1 MKVYGLFLAGI
12 GVFFGV
18 IGLIYWFSSYE
29 DGGFLMLIGSALLG
43 LFPGSYYL
51 WWSTRQKP
59 QADDDPS
66 ADMAEGAGAVE
77 SFPGSSIW
85 PFILGMGALF
95 TVLTFVFGLW
105 LAPLGAALILSGAI
119 GATVESRRGGIGPVP
134 VAPAGG
140 HHADSE
146 AHPGAEPA

>member
-1 MKVYGLFLAGI
+1 VKIYGVFLAGI

-18 IGLIYWFSSYE
+18 IGIIYWFTSYE

-51 WWSTRQKP
+51 WWSSKMKP
-59 QADDDPS
+59 QPDDDAA
-66 ADMAEGAGAVE
+66 ADIAEGAGTIE

-105 LAPLGAALILSGAI
+105 LAPLGAALLLSGAI
-119 GATVESRRGGIGPVP
+119 GATVESRRGGEIP
-134 VAPAGG
+134 VAARQTE
-140 HHADSE
+140 ADSV
-146 AHPGAEPA
+146 

>member
-1 MKVYGLFLAGI
+1 VRTYGLFLAGI
-12 GVFFGV
+12 GAFFAV
-18 IGLIYWFSSYE
+18 IGLVYWFTSYE

-51 WWSTRQKP
+51 WWSSKGKT
-59 QADDDPS
+59 QADDDPG
-66 ADMAEGAGAVE
+66 ADIAEGAGAID

-105 LAPLGAALILSGAI
+105 LAPLGAALLLSGAV
-119 GATVESRRGGIGPVP
+119 GATVESRRGGTVP
-134 VAPAGG
+134 TGVAQPEG
-140 HHADSE
+140 D
-146 AHPGAEPA
+146 